1 MNVKNKTP
9 KNLEKYQNITRIVNA
24 VYATLDIGGFLQ
36 ILRMLFSICPKCNLC
51 LLDGYLSLSFVGQ
64 VRFANHFKGHKS
76 RALVSGKN
84 FLGVIINAH
93 HHHNSFHQFLSLKIN
108 CFVCGFVSLGLPGS
122 DGLRSNGNLLLFVSP
137 LFISLT
143 FSLLFLSLVHAE
155 LSFVPLLAS
164 FG

>member
-1 MNVKNKTP
+1 MFRTKFL

-36 ILRMLFSICPKCNLC
+36 ILRMLFSIC

-84 FLGVIINAH
+84 FLGMIMMHIVIILFI
-93 HHHNSFHQFLSLKIN
+93 NSSLSKSIVL
-108 CFVCGFVSLGLPGS
+108 FVALCPWVSLAVTDCAQMATCCCLFPH
-122 DGLRSNGNLLLFVSP
+122 RS
-137 LFISLT
+137 SL
-143 FSLLFLSLVHAE
+143 
-155 LSFVPLLAS
+155 
-164 FG
+164 

>member
-24 VYATLDIGGFLQ
+24 VYATLDMGGFLQ
-36 ILRMLFSICPKCNLC
+36 ILRMLFSIC

-84 FLGVIINAH
+84 FLGVIINA

-143 FSLLFLSLVHAE
+143 FSLLFLSLV
-155 LSFVPLLAS
+155 
-164 FG
+164 

>member
-36 ILRMLFSICPKCNLC
+36 ILRMLFSIC

-64 VRFANHFKGHKS
+64 VRFAHHFKRS
-76 RALVSGKN
+76 QVQS
-84 FLGVIINAH
+84 LGFRQKLSWHDNDAH
-93 HHHNSFHQFLSLKIN
+93 SHNSFHQFLSFKIN

-137 LFISLT
+137 PFISLT

-155 LSFVPLLAS
+155 LSFLPLLAP